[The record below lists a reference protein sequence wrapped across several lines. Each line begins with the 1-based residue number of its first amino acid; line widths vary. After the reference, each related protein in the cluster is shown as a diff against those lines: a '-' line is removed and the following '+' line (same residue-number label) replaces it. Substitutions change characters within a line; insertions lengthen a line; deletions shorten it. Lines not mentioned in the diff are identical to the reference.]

1 MIKKTITSGLVLVW
15 ISSVALA
22 GYRYLEPKAAE
33 TIIENKTAVALVDV
47 KGKSI
52 EDTDAS
58 VASLSIDEEENKS
71 YHYYYF
77 CSIDNDDCIY
87 INDYVLKPLS
97 TTLNV
102 DTIDIIEYVDLSTL
116 SSEWTPQRLKN
127 QWGFDDFPAFVAISK
142 DTDGNQE
149 ILSVLQWSAD
159 NPIDEDSLK
168 NWMIEN
174 NIWNGPIEE
183 QGIPIEQPAE

>member
-33 TIIENKTAVALVDV
+33 TIIENKTAVALIDV
-47 KGKSI
+47 KGKAI
-52 EDTDAS
+52 EENDAA
-58 VASLSIDEEENKS
+58 VAEFSLDEETES

-77 CSIDNDDCIY
+77 CSVDNADCTY
-87 INDYVLKPLS
+87 INDYVLKPLA

-102 DTIDIIEYVDLSTL
+102 DTIDTIEYVDLSTL

-127 QWGFDDFPAFVAISK
+127 QWGFDGFPAFVAVQS
-142 DTDGNQE
+142 DTDGNQQ
-149 ILSVLQWSAD
+149 ILSVLQWD
-159 NPIDEDSLK
+159 TDKPIDQDSLK

-174 NIWNGPIEE
+174 NIWTGPIEE
-183 QGIPIEQPAE
+183 QGVPIEQSAE

>member
-22 GYRYLEPKAAE
+22 GYRCFEPKAAE
-33 TIIENKTAVALVDV
+33 AIIENKTAVALVDA

-52 EDTDAS
+52 EDTNSS
-58 VASLSIDEEENKS
+58 VATLSMDENEQS

-77 CSIDNDDCIY
+77 CSIDNDDCLY
-87 INDYVLKPLS
+87 INDYVLKPLAA
-97 TTLNV
+97 TLDV

-127 QWGFDDFPAFVAISK
+127 QWGFDAFPAFVAVQSSSN
-142 DTDGNQE
+142 GNQE
-149 ILSVLQWSAD
+149 ILSVLQWNAE
-159 NPIDEDSLK
+159 NPIDQDSLR

-174 NIWNGPIEE
+174 NIWTGPIEE
-183 QGIPIEQPAE
+183 QGIPIEQPTE